1 MPALSHRSSIYD
13 LTARD
18 SASIGLPHAPLLIE
32 AFKAI
37 LDKDEKL
44 PPTFDES
51 SSTKIVLAQSG
62 VSWRAAIHGAIS
74 ALERNPHFFVGWFR
88 SVFVDQTDYRRWRD
102 EKSKQR
108 IPTQAQRPRRP
119 SFKVVLAGIQEYLDL
134 EQAEGRSGSQK
145 RAWGFAKVSIPGATY
160 SQTIEA
166 LLIAE
171 GRRKPRGR
179 PRAQSKQT
187 TAS

>member
-44 PPTFDES
+44 PATFDES

-62 VSWRAAIHGAIS
+62 VSWRVAIHGAIS
-74 ALERNPHFFVGWFR
+74 ALERNWHFLL
-88 SVFVDQTDYRRWRD
+88 
-102 EKSKQR
+102 
-108 IPTQAQRPRRP
+108 
-119 SFKVVLAGIQEYLDL
+119 VVP
-134 EQAEGRSGSQK
+134 
-145 RAWGFAKVSIPGATY
+145 VSIRRSNRLPSLARRKIQTTHPNPKRNGRGVQASKWYSLEYKSTSILNKLRAAAGRKSGHGDLQRFQSRARPY
-160 SQTIEA
+160 SQTIQA
-166 LLIAE
+166 LLVAE
-171 GRRKPRGR
+171 G
-179 PRAQSKQT
+179 
-187 TAS
+187 